1 MSKLDDLHNKI
12 GQLLINA
19 GPEDAQKIIARA
31 KLPLDGESCEY
42 EYDYIDQGNDMD
54 WFIPDKLAS
63 YDLRL
68 LLVEMRDFYIKNN
81 MTNGMPAWTGCEIT
95 VDIPEQKI
103 NISFQYD
110 D

>member
-1 MSKLDDLHNKI
+1 MNELEDLHNKI

-19 GPEDAQKIIARA
+19 GPENAKKIIARA
-31 KLPLDGESCEY
+31 KLPLDSESCEY
-42 EYDYIDQGNDMD
+42 EYDYIDQEDSSD

-68 LLVEMRDFYIKNN
+68 LLVEMRNFYIKNN
-81 MTNGMPAWTGCEIT
+81 MTNGEPAWTVCEIT
-95 VDIPEQKI
+95 IDIPEEKI
-103 NISFQYD
+103 NINFQYD